1 MKRGIT
7 LPEISIS
14 LLIITIA
21 LIIFFNLANNL
32 IYNLVNAKKM
42 FLLVNANQEAI
53 EMLIAFRNK
62 NLESTSPQ
70 DFLKGINRGTYCISF
85 STSTGSINLNL
96 SSQQYCDF
104 DEYAQG
110 KSGLKILNKI
120 EITRNGDVAYITS
133 TSKTREVILP
143 DHKLNIILT
152 NWHPYSSP

>member
-70 DFLKGINRGTYCISF
+70 DFLKRINSGIHCISF

-96 SSQQYCDF
+96 SSQYCDF
-104 DEYAQG
+104 KYAQG
-110 KSGLKILNKI
+110 KSGLKILNII

-133 TSKTREVILP
+133 TSKTSEVILP